1 MATLKPDEAEGGA
14 RVCAFLDTIA
24 HSELGPRLLAVSDD
38 GYNVVVGSTP
48 QKPILFDSYAEHP
61 RLYQANMN
69 SDAAGRYQFMGRYWP
84 HYQAQLRLPDFGK
97 RSQDLWAIQLIRECK
112 AIATIEVGAIE
123 DAIRLC
129 RSRWASFPGAGYGQ
143 HENKMDELVRA
154 FNAAMSAYA

>member
-14 RVCAFLDTIA
+14 RVCAFLDMIA
-24 HSELGPRLLAVSDD
+24 YSELGPKLIALSDD

-48 QKPILFDSYAEHP
+48 AKPILFDSYDEHP

-84 HYQAQLRLPDFGK
+84 HYKAQLRLPDFGK

-112 AIATIEVGAIE
+112 AIATIQVGAIE

-143 HENKMDELVRA
+143 PEHRMEPLVQAFRDAMDH
-154 FNAAMSAYA
+154 YA